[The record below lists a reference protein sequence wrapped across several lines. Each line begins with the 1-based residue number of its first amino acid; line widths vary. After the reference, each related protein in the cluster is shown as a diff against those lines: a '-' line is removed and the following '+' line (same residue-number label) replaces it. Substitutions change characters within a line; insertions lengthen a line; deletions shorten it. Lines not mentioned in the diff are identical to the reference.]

1 MDTLAKPA
9 IDAVRNGEVKFIPER
24 FDKHILIGWKILEIG
39 VYQDNCGG
47 DIEYQHI
54 IVKSVVICKFQKVK
68 LQNVINV
75 EAKI

>member
-1 MDTLAKPA
+1 MLLEMEKLNLFQRGLT
-9 IDAVRNGEVKFIPER
+9 
-24 FDKHILIGWKILEIG
+24 KHILIGWKILEIG